1 MSFISQFLIIW
12 SDTGIILWSFPRRQL
27 SWYFIMKD
35 SVSYWEL
42 SSASWTGKDLLRV
55 QHLTSVSHCR
65 SPPHLLTEVLLI
77 DDSSD
82 LERHP
87 ELGAPLEDWSRGEE
101 KVRLVRNVERQG
113 LIRSKNTGAQES
125 HGEVVV
131 FLDAH
136 CEVNVNWLPPLL
148 APIAEDE
155 KTVSVPII
163 DVLGVDKLLIS
174 ILLYIEISNSFLF
187 LRIRERL
194 ITISQL
200 KITQPSPTVL
210 FTQRLRSQWA
220 SGSGDFCIRK
230 SGTGQRTPQR
240 NIYQLPTRPQYTLV
254 VSSPWAEITSSPS
267 EVTTPASSS
276 GAGSS
281 SSSHLRSFL
290 IHFST

>member
-1 MSFISQFLIIW
+1 M
-12 SDTGIILWSFPRRQL
+12 
-27 SWYFIMKD
+27 
-35 SVSYWEL
+35 
-42 SSASWTGKDLLRV
+42 
-55 QHLTSVSHCR
+55 
-65 SPPHLLTEVLLI
+65 
-77 DDSSD
+77 
-82 LERHP
+82 
-87 ELGAPLEDWSRGEE
+87 PLEDWSRGQE

-163 DVLGVDKLLIS
+163 DVLGVDKLVTS
-174 ILLYIEISNSFLF
+174 IFLSIEFVNLLLLNLLF
-187 LRIRERL
+187 SRMKERL
-194 ITISQL
+194 ITISPL

-254 VSSPWAEITSSPS
+254 VSSP
-267 EVTTPASSS
+267 
-276 GAGSS
+276 
-281 SSSHLRSFL
+281 
-290 IHFST
+290 